1 VLGSA
6 GFGELRRPGVGFANL
21 GATSCPASVRLLWA
35 GRFGASCEKV
45 EELDNARPESAF
57 RFQESESD
65 GDGTSTE
72 EVLVE
77 NASQGLFRMSNVI
90 GDPDEPLTEEEKEKY
105 TVKDHHG
112 HKPHVEVASEI
123 WSAKEQD
130 GSNPFGDDSDKVHL
144 REPNK

>member
-1 VLGSA
+1 
-6 GFGELRRPGVGFANL
+6 
-21 GATSCPASVRLLWA
+21 
-35 GRFGASCEKV
+35 
-45 EELDNARPESAF
+45 
-57 RFQESESD
+57 
-65 GDGTSTE
+65 
-72 EVLVE
+72 
-77 NASQGLFRMSNVI
+77 MS
-90 GDPDEPLTEEEKEKY
+90 GDPEEPLTQEEKEKY